1 MENKKDNPMTTNPI
15 PPKVKKLR
23 NMRNILWIVFVA
35 ITITILLIFGLTLP
49 AAMLINKTTNFSI
62 LFGGETGLILLTT
75 LALVVAK
82 IGVSGIILLVIY
94 YIFKYRLE
102 KEDDLFL

>member
-1 MENKKDNPMTTNPI
+1 MTTNQI

-35 ITITILLIFGLTLP
+35 ITITIVLIFSLTLP
-49 AAMLINKTTNFSI
+49 AAMLINKTTNLST
-62 LFGGETGLILLTT
+62 LFGSETGLILLTT
-75 LALVVAK
+75 LALVVVK